1 MSISQSILRIPK
13 IEFQNVYALSV
24 LSLSLIFYEMLSF
37 QNNLKDEKVNI
48 FVPYLITNVH
58 EILPPGGGVGYLN
71 IK

>member
-24 LSLSLIFYEMLSF
+24 LSLSLIFYEMLSL
-37 QNNLKDEKVNI
+37 QNNLKDEKANI

-58 EILPPGGGVGYLN
+58 EILPRGGGVVKY
-71 IK
+71 

>member
-1 MSISQSILRIPK
+1 MFML
-13 IEFQNVYALSV
+13 FL
-24 LSLSLIFYEMLSF
+24 LSLSLSFIFYEMLSF

-58 EILPPGGGVGYLN
+58 EILPPGGGGVGYLN

>member
-24 LSLSLIFYEMLSF
+24 LSLSLIFYEMLSL
-37 QNNLKDEKVNI
+37 QNNLKDEKANI

-58 EILPPGGGVGYLN
+58 EILPPGGGWGS
-71 IK
+71 

>member
-24 LSLSLIFYEMLSF
+24 LSLSLIFYEMLSL
-37 QNNLKDEKVNI
+37 QNNLKDEKANI

-58 EILPPGGGVGYLN
+58 EILPRGGGGGGVVKY
-71 IK
+71 

>member
-24 LSLSLIFYEMLSF
+24 VSLSLSFIFYEMLSF

-58 EILPPGGGVGYLN
+58 EILPRGGGVVKY
-71 IK
+71 

>member
-24 LSLSLIFYEMLSF
+24 LSLSLIFYEMLSL
-37 QNNLKDEKVNI
+37 QNNLKDEKANI

-58 EILPPGGGVGYLN
+58 EILPRGVG
-71 IK
+71 

>member
-24 LSLSLIFYEMLSF
+24 VSLSLSFIFYEMLSL
-37 QNNLKDEKVNI
+37 QNNLKDEKANI

-58 EILPPGGGVGYLN
+58 EILPRGGGVVKY
-71 IK
+71 

>member
-24 LSLSLIFYEMLSF
+24 VSLSLFIFYEMLSF

-58 EILPPGGGVGYLN
+58 EILPRGGGGGVVKY
-71 IK
+71 

>member
-24 LSLSLIFYEMLSF
+24 LSLSLIFYEMLSL
-37 QNNLKDEKVNI
+37 QNNLKDEKANI

-58 EILPPGGGVGYLN
+58 EILPRGGVG
-71 IK
+71 